1 MKTCDTCRFRGVSL
15 TGNKTWKC
23 KQFGN
28 IKRFNIACLHGWFC
42 KHYMDDSVS
51 ILKQKVR

>member
-1 MKTCDTCRFRGVSL
+1 MKTCDTCKFRSVSL

-28 IKRFNIACLHGWFC
+28 IKRFNIACLHGWVC
-42 KHYMDDSVS
+42 KKYFKAESEDNEE
-51 ILKQKVR
+51 K